1 MGCTRFPVRSAVKRY
16 SLLPLWPALSCMCV
30 ESLPHILLQL
40 DLGSYEAVADHS
52 LKTQDKFHCSVGTE
66 MSQLSENHQ
75 PW

>member
-1 MGCTRFPVRSAVKRY
+1 
-16 SLLPLWPALSCMCV
+16 MCV